1 MPRFVQVLQL
11 LIAIVV
17 GFFLVRDTVLHGIG
31 IYSQTWV
38 ILTISTTLLLELA
51 LFVIYKLIEDD

>member
-17 GFFLVRDTVLHGIG
+17 GFFLVRDTILHGIG